1 MKSYAARLKR
11 IKEVTGWLERETS
24 DRVKEMMLEIVCKV
38 VGDDI
43 DRHILIRTLRE
54 KYGKKR

>member
-1 MKSYAARLKR
+1 MKSYAARLKQ

-24 DRVKEMMLEIVCKV
+24 KAVKLVMLEIVCKV
-38 VGDDI
+38 VGEDI
-43 DRHILIRTLRE
+43 DRRHLIKTLRE